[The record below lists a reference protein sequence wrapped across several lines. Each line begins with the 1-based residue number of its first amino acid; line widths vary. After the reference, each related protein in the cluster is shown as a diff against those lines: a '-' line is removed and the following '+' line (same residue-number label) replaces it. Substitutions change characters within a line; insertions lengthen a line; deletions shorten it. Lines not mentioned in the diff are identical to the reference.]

1 MFTFAKNLIM
11 YKISVIILSV
21 ILFASCNNSSNSS
34 ISNSEVTAANVV
46 EAPVAKPL
54 ILSEADFKTKVFDF
68 SSGKEWKY
76 IGDKPCI
83 IDFYAD
89 WCRPCKMLAPILEEL
104 ALEYKDQIYIYK
116 VNTDMSQNVS
126 AFFNI
131 DGIPAV
137 FFIPMS
143 GEPKSMIGLNPKE
156 EYVKAI
162 QEVLLKKG
170 K

>member
-1 MFTFAKNLIM
+1 LQKFLIM
-11 YKISVIILSV
+11 YRLILPLFAV
-21 ILFASCNNSSNSS
+21 MLFASCNNSADKQNKSTSAQ
-34 ISNSEVTAANVV
+34 AATVA
-46 EAPVAKPL
+46 EMPVAKPL

-76 IGDKPCI
+76 VGDKPCI

-137 FFIPMS
+137 FFIPLS
-143 GEPKSMIGLNPKE
+143 GEPRSMIGLNPKE

-162 QEVLLKKG
+162 NEVLLKKG

>member
-1 MFTFAKNLIM
+1 M
-11 YKISVIILSV
+11 YKLSIILLSV
-21 ILFASCNNSSNSS
+21 VLFASCNNSSSKPNE
-34 ISNSEVTAANVV
+34 NTEVQAASVA
-46 EAPVAKPL
+46 EQPVAKPIVL
-54 ILSEADFKTKVFDF
+54 NEADFKTKVFDF
-68 SSGKEWKY
+68 TSGKEWKY
-76 IGDKPCI
+76 AGDKPCV

-89 WCRPCKMLAPILEEL
+89 WCKPCKMLAPTMDEL
-104 ALEYKDQIYIYK
+104 ALEYKDQVYFYK

-126 AFFNI
+126 AYFNI

-137 FFIPMS
+137 FFIPTS
-143 GEPKSMIGLNPKE
+143 GEPRTIVGLNPKE

>member
-1 MFTFAKNLIM
+1 M
-11 YKISVIILSV
+11 YKFSLIILSV
-21 ILFASCNNSSNSS
+21 ILFASCNNSSN
-34 ISNSEVTAANVV
+34 NSKTNTEVQTAGVV
-46 EAPVAKPL
+46 EQPLAKP
-54 ILSEADFKTKVFDF
+54 IVLSEAEFKTKVFDF

-76 IGDKPCI
+76 AGDKPCV

-89 WCRPCKMLAPILEEL
+89 WCKPCKMLAPIMDEL
-104 ALEYKDQIYIYK
+104 ALEYKDQVYFYK

-137 FFIPMS
+137 FFIPMN
-143 GEPKSMIGLNPKE
+143 GESRSMVGLNPKE

-162 QEVLLKKG
+162 NEVLLKKG